1 MREFRLLVVPLMI
14 GNVLVPR
21 LLPWEVKAASTKIK
35 ESRAALE
42 NGPAA
47 MVSEL
52 LHKAAYCNDTLGL
65 SSLASAWLDHHQ
77 LIKNPRRRIWKNFRE
92 SDVNLC

>member
-1 MREFRLLVVPLMI
+1 MI
-14 GNVLVPR
+14 GSALLLR

-42 NGPAA
+42 NGLAA

-52 LHKAAYCNDTLGL
+52 PHKAAYCNNILGL
-65 SSLASAWLDHHQ
+65 SSLQRAWFDHHQ
-77 LIKNPRRRIWKNFRE
+77 LINNPRRRIWKIF
-92 SDVNLC
+92 

>member
-1 MREFRLLVVPLMI
+1 MCEFMILVVPLLI
-14 GNVLVPR
+14 GNVLFPH

-35 ESRAALE
+35 ESRAALD
-42 NGPAA
+42 NDLVA

-52 LHKAAYCNDTLGL
+52 LRKAAYCNDTLGL

-77 LIKNPRRRIWKNFRE
+77 LIKNSRRPIWKIFRK
-92 SDVNLC
+92 SDVNWY